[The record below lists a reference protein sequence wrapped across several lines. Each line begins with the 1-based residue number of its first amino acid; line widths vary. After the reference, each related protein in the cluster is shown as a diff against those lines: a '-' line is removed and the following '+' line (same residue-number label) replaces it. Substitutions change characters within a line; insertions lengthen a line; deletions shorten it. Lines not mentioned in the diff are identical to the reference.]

1 MKKKF
6 ILLTVI
12 LSSMCLFGCEKE
24 DENPVATEPIPTEE
38 AIPTP
43 APTEEVEV
51 PDISFDFDRDLE
63 TTEEKEAEEIEEESV
78 YGTYTGVCILDYDFM
93 TTEFSSLNFDKNI
106 EIPVNMTMELI
117 EEEDKDYD
125 TLTMSIDLASAYE
138 EYRDVVAKA
147 IYDKNMA
154 EFADL
159 TDEDKRLTA
168 EYEGF
173 SSFDEMINSFSA
185 DFVERMNKEIEKAS
199 ESGSAEINVMIDDD
213 KNICSFNTG
222 KQIFDKDDKGN
233 YTYLLDKGSTYFASD
248 LVFTLTKD

>member
-6 ILLTVI
+6 IMLTVI

-24 DENPVATEPIPTEE
+24 DETPVTIEPVATEE
-38 AIPTP
+38 PTP
-43 APTEEVEV
+43 VPTKEVEV

-63 TTEEKEAEEIEEESV
+63 TTEEKEAEEEIEEESV

-117 EEEDKDYD
+117 ENKDSDYD

-147 IYDKNMA
+147 MYDENMA
-154 EFADL
+154 EFAGL
-159 TDEDKRLTA
+159 TDEDKRMTA

-185 DFVERMNKEIEKAS
+185 KFIERMNKEIEKVS
-199 ESGSAEINVMIDDD
+199 ESGSVEINIMIDDD

-222 KQIFDKDDKGN
+222 NQIFDKDNKGN

>member
-24 DENPVATEPIPTEE
+24 DETPVTTEPVATEE
-38 AIPTP
+38 PTP
-43 APTEEVEV
+43 VPTEEVEV

-63 TTEEKEAEEIEEESV
+63 TTEEKEAEEEIEEESV

-93 TTEFSSLNFDKNI
+93 TTEFPSLNFDKNI

-117 EEEDKDYD
+117 ENKDSDYD

-138 EYRDVVAKA
+138 EYRDVVAKE
-147 IYDKNMA
+147 IYDKNIA
-154 EFADL
+154 EFAGL
-159 TDEDKRLTA
+159 TDEDKKLTA

-173 SSFDEMINSFSA
+173 SSFDEMMNSFSA

-199 ESGSAEINVMIDDD
+199 ESGSAEINVIIDDD
-213 KNICSFNTG
+213 KNIYSFHTG
-222 KQIFDKDDKGN
+222 NQMFDKDNKGN

-248 LVFTLTKD
+248 LVFTLTKK